1 MKHLK
6 TFITLLALFAFAA
19 ISYAGN
25 IHRDGEGVGM
35 PDAFAPVKTRT
46 LEHTKADVSY
56 TPTAGTKRVR
66 ITPTGAV
73 FAKLSS
79 VTNKKDT
86 TGYPIAANAEKELG
100 IATRIGVG
108 VKVDR
113 IIFGGASSATKT
125 IYIQEQ

>member
-1 MKHLK
+1 MKHLR
-6 TFITLLALFAFAA
+6 TFLTLLALFAFAA

-25 IHRDGEGVGM
+25 IHRDGEGVAM
-35 PDAFAPVKTRT
+35 PDTFAPVKTRT
-46 LEHTKADVSY
+46 VTQTKADASY

-66 ITPTGAV
+66 INPTAAV

-79 VTNKKDT
+79 VTNKKDV
-86 TGYPIAANAEKELG
+86 TGFPLAANANTDIGL
-100 IATRIGVG
+100 ATRTGVG

-113 IIFGGASSATKT
+113 IVFSGASSATKT